1 MNHRNASTLVLAAAL
16 LPGCA
21 AYKIEP
27 PAGFAVVHEHGWETR
42 MKAQDNVGLS
52 VRRFDNVK
60 GGTLA
65 FWGADLVKKLGARG
79 YLLKAQSAVKTG
91 NGQAGTRFDFDYQA
105 YDTEIPKFYT
115 VVLVVTDKYKVVL
128 QVAGGREHVAEY
140 APRVPEMLDA
150 LKVRGCK
157 VGSKIC
163 GGPQPPPLSTPA
175 PAATVVATDTPAAAA
190 AAAVPAASG
199 VAPPKP

>member
-1 MNHRNASTLVLAAAL
+1 MNTRNLTLLLAAAI

-27 PAGFAVVHEHGWETR
+27 PAGFAVVNEHGYETR

-65 FWGADLVKKLGARG
+65 FWGADLVKKLGTRG
-79 YLLKAQSAVKTG
+79 YVLKAQSAVKTG
-91 NGQAGTRFDFDYQA
+91 NGQTGTRFDFDYA
-105 YDTEIPKFYT
+105 TYDTEIPKFYSI
-115 VVLVVTDKYKVVL
+115 VLVVTDKYKVVL
-128 QVAGGREHVAEY
+128 AAAGQY
-140 APRVPEMLDA
+140 TPRIPEMIDA

-163 GGPQPPPLSTPA
+163 GGPQPPPQSTPVA
-175 PAATVVATDTPAAAA
+175 KPGTVTVPDNTTPAVAAAA
-190 AAAVPAASG
+190 PT
-199 VAPPKP
+199 P

>member
-1 MNHRNASTLVLAAAL
+1 M
-16 LPGCA
+16 
-21 AYKIEP
+21 
-27 PAGFAVVHEHGWETR
+27 
-42 MKAQDNVGLS
+42 
-52 VRRFDNVK
+52 RRFDNVK

>member
-1 MNHRNASTLVLAAAL
+1 MNTRNLTLLLAAAI

-27 PAGFAVVHEHGWETR
+27 PAGFAVVNEHGYETR

-65 FWGADLVKKLGARG
+65 FWGADLVKKLGTRG
-79 YLLKAQSAVKTG
+79 YVLKAQSAVKTG
-91 NGQAGTRFDFDYQA
+91 NGQTGTRFDFDYA
-105 YDTEIPKFYT
+105 TYDTEIPKFYSI
-115 VVLVVTDKYKVVL
+115 VLVVTDKYKVVL
-128 QVAGGREHVAEY
+128 QVAGGREVAGQY
-140 APRVPEMLDA
+140 TPRIPEMIDA

-163 GGPQPPPLSTPA
+163 GGPQPPPQSTPVA
-175 PAATVVATDTPAAAA
+175 KPGTVTVPDNTTPAVAAAA
-190 AAAVPAASG
+190 APT
-199 VAPPKP
+199 P